1 MKMKR
6 NLAASRTKRF
16 ASLGLFVGFVLAAV
30 GVPSVASAAPS
41 DVVVFPDAGLEACVV
56 ERLNLPEG
64 SSVTEAELAKLPDLS
79 CRDASITDISG
90 LSFATGLK
98 ILDLAN
104 NSISDLGPL
113 AQHPTLSS
121 LLLAGNQV
129 SELSPLSGVT
139 TLTELFLN
147 NNRVS
152 ELGPLAGLTNMR
164 ALMLHSNQV
173 SDLTPLSGMS
183 KLETLY
189 VPNNAVADLSPLA
202 ELPKLTR
209 FNGPSQRLVPM
220 EATTGVPMPSPVV
233 ALNGDPVPLNVDP
246 AKGEANGA
254 EITWTVE
261 GQVSASWIAHFKLG
275 NSTAQFS
282 GAVPVN
288 VTPPPPE
295 VSLVGVP
302 LHGVVGTSYSFN
314 FVLDGKP
321 SIPEITEILGS
332 LPPGLTLSRI
342 GELTGTPTQA
352 GTFEFEVTVANGAAE
367 KNYLLSV
374 VITDSEDG
382 DDDGDGGEP
391 GGDGDDDGNGGG
403 PDDNGG
409 GPDGNGGG
417 PDGNGGGKTGGRSP
431 APLAQSGSEA
441 AGVAVGITSTV
452 LLLAGGALLAL
463 RRRIRGA

>member
-6 NLAASRTKRF
+6 NLVASRTKRL
-16 ASLGLFVGFVLAAV
+16 ASLGLFAGVVLAAV
-30 GVPSVASAAPS
+30 GAPSVASAAPS
-41 DVVVFPDAGLEACVV
+41 DAVVFPDAGLEACVV

-64 SSVTEAELAKLPDLS
+64 SSVTEAEIAKLPDLS

-98 ILDLAN
+98 SLDLAKN
-104 NSISDLGPL
+104 NISDLGPL

-121 LLLAGNQV
+121 LILVGNQV

-152 ELGPLAGLTNMR
+152 DLGPLAGLTNMR

-189 VPNNAVADLSPLA
+189 VPSNAIADLSPLG
-202 ELPKLTR
+202 ELPKLRT
-209 FNGPSQRLVPM
+209 FNGPSQRLAPI
-220 EATTGVPMPSPVV
+220 EATTGVPMSSPVV
-233 ALNGDPVPLNVDP
+233 ALNGEPVPLNVDP
-246 AKGEANGA
+246 AKGEANGS
-254 EITWTVE
+254 EVTWAIE
-261 GQVSASWIAHFKLG
+261 GQASASWTAPFALG
-275 NSTAQFS
+275 SSTAQFS

-342 GELTGTPTQA
+342 GELAGTPTRT

-391 GGDGDDDGNGGG
+391 GGDG
-403 PDDNGG
+403 G

-417 PDGNGGGKTGGRSP
+417 PDGNGGGGAGETGGRSP

-452 LLLAGGALLAL
+452 LLLASGALLVL
-463 RRRIRGA
+463 RRRIRSA